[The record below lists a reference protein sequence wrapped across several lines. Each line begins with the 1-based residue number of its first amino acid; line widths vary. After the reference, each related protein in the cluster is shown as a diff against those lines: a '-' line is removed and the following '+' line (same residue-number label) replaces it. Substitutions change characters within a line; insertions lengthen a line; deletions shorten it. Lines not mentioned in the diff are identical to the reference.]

1 MCHYGNATPI
11 VPHRKEVAALASLTC
26 STRLA
31 AARRLC
37 CTDVVVV
44 YGIASSV
51 SHDVE
56 DFHATAE
63 EAEATVVQILADE
76 PELEGALWVEP
87 VELDLSA
94 N

>member
-1 MCHYGNATPI
+1 MQQH
-11 VPHRKEVAALASLTC
+11 
-26 STRLA
+26 LA
-31 AARRLC
+31 ATTALC
-37 CTDVVVV
+37 FTDLVLV

-63 EAEATVVQILADE
+63 EAEATLEQILADE
-76 PELEGALWVEP
+76 PELEGALWVAP